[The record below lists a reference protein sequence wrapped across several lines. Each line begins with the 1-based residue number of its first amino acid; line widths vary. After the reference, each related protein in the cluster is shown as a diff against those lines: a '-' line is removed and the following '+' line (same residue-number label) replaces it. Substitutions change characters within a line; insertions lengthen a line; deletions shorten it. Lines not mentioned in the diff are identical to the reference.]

1 MTTSSVCP
9 LDEVAEAPTKAASL
23 SLDAALTL
31 LARGG
36 AVCEVLRARVGALQ
50 ASPAIT
56 APADGA
62 DEWLTLEEAGRHR
75 APSTLVHPPAWP
87 LAFREEAVRPHRR
100 RVEIRPDPLD
110 CRPEVLT
117 V

>member
-1 MTTSSVCP
+1 MTISSVCP
-9 LDEVAEAPTKAASL
+9 LDEVAEAPAKAASL

-56 APADGA
+56 APANGA
-62 DEWLTLEEAGRHR
+62 EEWLTLEEAGRLIGR
-75 APSTLVHPPAWP
+75 HPRW
-87 LAFREEAVRPHRR
+87 FTRR
-100 RVEIRPDPLD
+100 RGRLPFVKRLSG
-110 CRPEVLT
+110 RT
-117 V
+117 VVVSKSGLARWIAAQKS